1 VGSSR
6 GFSLI
11 EMTIAAGIVAAV
23 AIGGLGFTL
32 GPRSLQVSSAAL
44 QFDTLLAAARRSAS
58 VSRYGET
65 LAVAPDAFGDGFVA
79 RVYENRPGTVA
90 LVATTM
96 PELAARVAI
105 AETQTLGTPAFALT
119 LHANGSIG
127 GVAGDPFGAAASEL
141 PCPASGTFHLVFSYA
156 LAQAVRDVPC
166 SSALASTTPAVLA
179 TLTPAVPLPLPTA
192 PCVSVGCPT
201 PSAGPAGTPVSI
213 AIYFAGPSAVR
224 FFGQAGGVPHPCAS
238 YPLYDRHEGA
248 TADSWSEDDWYL
260 ETITTTAGA
269 FVAQHAST
277 APGGWT
283 FNGDSFGVGGGTYL
297 DPTVVG
303 ALFEA
308 VGTYQSSATIPAS
321 AVAPSALGALPPTTP
336 VLESDYLHE
345 SCYAA
350 WSGTPG
356 D

>member
-1 VGSSR
+1 VTSSR

-11 EMTIAAGIVAAV
+11 EITIAVGIVAAV

-32 GPRSLQVSSAAL
+32 GSRSLQVSSAAL

-65 LAVAPDAFGDGFVA
+65 IAVAPDAFGDGFVA

-96 PELAARVAI
+96 PELAARVAVT
-105 AETQTLGTPAFALT
+105 ETQTLGTPSFALT
-119 LHANGSIG
+119 VHANGSVG
-127 GVAGDPFGAAASEL
+127 GIAGDPLGSAAREL

-156 LAQAVRDVPC
+156 LAQATRDVPC
-166 SSALASTTPAVLA
+166 SITLATTGPPVLA

-192 PCVSVGCPT
+192 PCTSAGCPT
-201 PSAGPAGTPVSI
+201 PSAAATPVPV

-224 FFGQAGGVPHPCAS
+224 IFGQAGGVPHPCAS
-238 YPLYDRHEGA
+238 YPLYDRAEGA

-269 FVAQHAST
+269 FIAQHVST
-277 APGGWT
+277 ATGSWSFT
-283 FNGDSFGVGGGTYL
+283 NDSFGVPGGTYL

-303 ALFEA
+303 EMFLAT
-308 VGTYQSSATIPAS
+308 GTYQTGTTIPAS
-321 AVAPSALGALPPTTP
+321 AVAPSVLGALPPATP
-336 VLESDYLHE
+336 VLESDYLHW
-345 SCYAA
+345 SCYAE
-350 WSGTPG
+350 WSGTP
-356 D
+356 DD